1 MRVLIT
7 GANGFVGRELVRCLL
22 ARGSLRGQA
31 IDSLLLLDR
40 ELEDL
45 PADPRLRQRAG
56 SVTDAA
62 LKQMTTVGSSFGALE
77 KRIDL
82 QNDFA
87 KSLTDSYTSGIGRLV
102 DADMEE
108 ESGRLAALQT
118 QRQLGIQSLQIAN
131 ASYNTITQLFQNI

>member
-1 MRVLIT
+1 MIFSKEGDTT
-7 GANGFVGRELVRCLL
+7 GQVEIGLDANTS
-22 ARGSLRGQA
+22 A
-31 IDSLLLLDR
+31 D
-40 ELEDL
+40 DL
-45 PADPRLRQRAG
+45 KDMI